1 MEHVRRTTDGLSDT
15 EWQVRDG
22 KRSKGKPK
30 RRWYPSMAG
39 ELHGQ
44 EKQRIDREVEG
55 SGGGLLPAV
64 KGHSLSTRYY
74 YYFHQYIWFV
84 LLMMKYFPITSQVAC
99 LYNKSSTCEVL
110 IKHNSSCM
118 QEKNPNTG
126 FVPLH
131 TAAMHGN
138 FECVKVGIIFM

>member
-55 SGGGLLPAV
+55 SGGGLLPV
-64 KGHSLSTRYY
+64 VEGHSLGTRYKY
-74 YYFHQYIWFV
+74 KV
-84 LLMMKYFPITSQVAC
+84 LLLLSSIYLICFTYDEILSNYFPGC
-99 LYNKSSTCEVL
+99 L
-110 IKHNSSCM
+110 
-118 QEKNPNTG
+118 
-126 FVPLH
+126 PL
-131 TAAMHGN
+131 
-138 FECVKVGIIFM
+138 